1 MYKSLRSLPAHIKPN
16 MVYMSVIVVHMSVS
30 VVYMPVIVVFTPAL
44 GGGGKEGTQEFR
56 VIFIYRV
63 SLRPLWAI

>member
-1 MYKSLRSLPAHIKPN
+1 MYKSLRSIPAHIEPN
-16 MVYMSVIVVHMSVS
+16 M
-30 VVYMPVIVVFTPAL
+30 VYMPVIVVFTPAL

-56 VIFIYRV
+56 VIFIYIV